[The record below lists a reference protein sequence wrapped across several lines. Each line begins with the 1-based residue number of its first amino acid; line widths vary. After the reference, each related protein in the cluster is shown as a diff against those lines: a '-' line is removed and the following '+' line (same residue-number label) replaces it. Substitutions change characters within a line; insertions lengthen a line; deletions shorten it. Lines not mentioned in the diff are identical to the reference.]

1 VVPAHRYPFAPPH
14 PVAPALEAG
23 WPVLDAMGGPE
34 KQFLVAGMVTVIG
47 HDGVMTVSE
56 IELLR
61 TVCALL
67 HCPLP
72 PLADARPREVA
83 QDAGPVAQ

>member
-1 VVPAHRYPFAPPH
+1 MVPGSPLPYDPPAAGA
-14 PVAPALEAG
+14 VALEPA
-23 WPVLDAMGGPE
+23 WQALDALDGPE
-34 KQFLVAGMVTVIG
+34 KEFLVAGMVTVIG

-72 PLADARPREVA
+72 PLAQA
-83 QDAGPVAQ
+83 QPEQVVPDPGPQP

>member
-1 VVPAHRYPFAPPH
+1 
-14 PVAPALEAG
+14 
-23 WPVLDAMGGPE
+23 
-34 KQFLVAGMVTVIG
+34 MVTVIG

-61 TVCALL
+61 TVCAVL

-72 PLADARPREVA
+72 PLAHARPA
-83 QDAGPVAQ
+83 QVVPDPGPQP

>member
-1 VVPAHRYPFAPPH
+1 MVALLVVQGNHAAA
-14 PVAPALEAG
+14 VQLEG
-23 WPVLDAMGGPE
+23 LWPGLDGLDGPE

-47 HDGVMTVSE
+47 DDGVMTVPE

-72 PLADARPREVA
+72 PLADTSPEQIA
-83 QDAGPVAQ
+83 Q

>member
-1 VVPAHRYPFAPPH
+1 
-14 PVAPALEAG
+14 
-23 WPVLDAMGGPE
+23 
-34 KQFLVAGMVTVIG
+34 MVTVIG
-47 HDGVMTVSE
+47 HDDVMTVAE

-72 PLADARPREVA
+72 PLADARPEQVV
-83 QDAGPVAQ
+83 Q